1 MKTALSMLA
10 GVSML
15 ALAGAAQAAEP
26 VTLNNAQ
33 MDNVTAGYTAII
45 QFGFA
50 SQGTAIADLVSQTQ
64 QLALASPTLFDDGGT
79 PDDPADDTVLGPLAS
94 VFGNILAV
102 GANNGT
108 VGLPATAQISGF
120 AFATV
125 N

>member
-26 VTLNNAQ
+26 VTLNDAQ
-33 MDNVTAGYTAII
+33 MDGVTAGYTAII
-45 QFGFA
+45 NFVFA
-50 SQGTAIADLVSQTQ
+50 SQGTAIADLISQTQ
-64 QLALASPTLFDDGGT
+64 QLALGSPTILVAGE
-79 PDDPADDTVLGPLAS
+79 AAVGPLAS

-102 GANNGT
+102 GSNNGT
-108 VGLPATAQISGF
+108 VGLPATAQIGGF
-120 AFATV
+120 GLATT

>member
-26 VTLNNAQ
+26 VTLNDAQ
-33 MDNVTAGYTAII
+33 MDGVTAGYAAII
-45 QFGFA
+45 NFQFA
-50 SQGTAIADLVSQTQ
+50 AQGTAIADLVSQTQ
-64 QLALASPTLFDDGGT
+64 QLALGMP
-79 PDDPADDTVLGPLAS
+79 TVLGQDIDGNDIVAGPLAT

-108 VGLPATAQISGF
+108 VGLPATAQIAGF
-120 AFATV
+120 AYVTT